1 MIRKTLLAFSLPFLL
16 AFVAFGQ
23 QQGTITER
31 LTLESKVLQHSV
43 SYSVY
48 LPPDYHTSN
57 RWYPVVYLLHGFTG
71 CEIDWV
77 QYGRIDHLA
86 NAAIADGTIPPMI
99 IVMPDADSTWY
110 INDVGGKSRYE
121 EMMAGEFI
129 PAVERKFRIRG
140 TKEFRGIA
148 GLSMGGYG
156 TLVLAMRHPELFTA
170 AAGLSAAIVNDA
182 EFSNRLKNDRW
193 GYNTLFGPLRGDTL
207 PEHWHRYSVL
217 KMAETTDAAKLSSVR
232 WWLDCGD
239 DDYLFEGNA
248 LLSLALHH
256 RKIAHEYRVRDGAHT
271 WEYWRTGIV
280 PALEFIGRGFTR

>member
-1 MIRKTLLAFSLPFLL
+1 MIRKIVITVSLPFLMF
-16 AFVAFGQ
+16 FVAFGQ

-31 LTLESKVLQHSV
+31 LIVESNVLQHKV

-48 LPPDYHTSN
+48 LPPDYSTAT

-71 CEIDWV
+71 CEIDWI
-77 QYGRIDHLA
+77 QYGQIDRLA

-110 INDVGGKSRYE
+110 INDVSGKSRYE
-121 EMMAGEFI
+121 EMMVSEFI
-129 PAVERKFRIRG
+129 PEVERKFRIRG

-156 TLVLAMRHPELFTA
+156 TLVLAMRHPELFSA
-170 AAGLSAAIVNDA
+170 AAGLSAAIITDE
-182 EFSNRLKNDRW
+182 EFAGRLKNDRW
-193 GYNTLFGPLRGDTL
+193 GFNSLFGPMRGDTL
-207 PEHWHRYSVL
+207 PEHWHHHSVL
-217 KMAETTDAAKLSSVR
+217 KMAETSDAAKLSSVR

-239 DDYLFEGNA
+239 DDYLFNGNA
-248 LLSLALHH
+248 LLSIALHD
-256 RKIAHEYRVRDGAHT
+256 RKITHQFRVREGAHS
-271 WEYWRTGIV
+271 WEYWRTGII